1 MRLFS
6 SFLIVIAVIFTL
18 GCSAE
23 DPICT
28 TNFCAVGEIFPR
40 SELEEGQAFSEVNID
55 DSVIFATLAGTTPT
69 PVEPEP
75 VEPEPTSTVT
85 FADIVADVAAGSR
98 TYVGK
103 TVSVTAS
110 VNEDTSNFRAN
121 DAITLQTNNDD
132 VWFFVLSRNAPEKL
146 QGYEKGQSYTF
157 KVFIVDV
164 DPPEPLS
171 PEYDIWSYLP
181 LETVSTTMNTIVAD
195 VAAGGTAY
203 LQKTVSIRATV
214 RADTQVFFDEDD
226 DYETIAL
233 ITNDENVTFFVHNER
248 YPPAELA
255 QYEKDSTYDFKLFIY
270 SIGDSIVSDRK
281 FISAVVVLD

>member
-1 MRLFS
+1 MRLFTFS
-6 SFLIVIAVIFTL
+6 LIVIAVIFTL

-23 DPICT
+23 NPVCS

-40 SELEEGQAFSEVNID
+40 SELEDGQAFSEADID
-55 DSVIFATLAGTTPT
+55 DTVIFATLAGTMPT
-69 PVEPEP
+69 P

-110 VNEDTSNFRAN
+110 VDEDTSNFRTN

-181 LETVSTTMNTIVAD
+181 LETVSTTMNAIVAD
-195 VAAGGTAY
+195 VASGGTTY

-214 RADTQVFFDEDD
+214 RADTQVFFDEEDD
-226 DYETIAL
+226 NETIAL
-233 ITNDENVTFFVHNER
+233 ITNDENVTFFVRNER
-248 YPPAELA
+248 YPPAELV

-270 SIGDSIVSDRK
+270 SISDSSVSDQK